1 MPSAQ
6 SQHRGRDMGKLDGRV
21 ALVTGGGRGI
31 GAAICR
37 ELGSRGASVIVNY
50 RQSEAS
56 ARAVVEA
63 IRADGGNATAL
74 QADVMDEAQVA
85 AMFKRAAAEHGA
97 IDILV
102 NNAGITRDNV
112 IMLMKPADF
121 DAVISANLRSA
132 WLCCKAASRLM
143 MRKRRGSIINITSVV
158 GIAGNGGQTNYAA
171 SKAGIIGL
179 TKSLAKEVA
188 VRGVRVNAV
197 APGFVETDMT
207 SDLSDEIRAAAI
219 DAIPLGR
226 MGAPADIASAV
237 AFLASDDAAY
247 ITGQTLVVDGGM
259 VM

>member
-1 MPSAQ
+1 
-6 SQHRGRDMGKLDGRV
+6 MGNLDGTV
-21 ALVTGGGRGI
+21 ALVTGGSRGI
-31 GAAICR
+31 GRAICL
-37 ELGSRGASVIVNY
+37 ELAARGATVIVNY
-50 RQSEAS
+50 HRSEAP
-56 ARAVVEA
+56 AKEVVA
-63 IRADGGNATAL
+63 QIVAGGGAATSM
-74 QADVMDEAQVA
+74 QADVADADQVA
-85 AMFKRAAAEHGA
+85 AMFKQVISDQGR

-112 IMLMKPADF
+112 IMLLKPGDF
-121 DAVISANLRSA
+121 DEVINTNLRSC
-132 WLCCKAASRLM
+132 WLCCKTAARTM

-171 SKAGIIGL
+171 SKAGIIGV
-179 TKSLAKEVA
+179 TKSLAKELA

-207 SDLSDEIRAAAI
+207 SDLSVEIRNSAI

-226 MGAPADIASAV
+226 MGAPNDIAKAV

>member
-1 MPSAQ
+1 
-6 SQHRGRDMGKLDGRV
+6 MGSLDGRV
-21 ALVTGGGRGI
+21 ALVTGGSRGI
-31 GAAICR
+31 GRAICL
-37 ELGSRGASVIVNY
+37 ELAARGATVVVNY
-50 RQSEAS
+50 QRSTAQAEEVAAQIVAAGGAAS
-56 ARAVVEA
+56 AM
-63 IRADGGNATAL
+63 
-74 QADVMDEAQVA
+74 QADVADAEQVA
-85 AMFKRAAAEHGA
+85 AMFKQLIADHSR

-112 IMLMKPADF
+112 IMLMKPGDF
-121 DAVISANLRSA
+121 DDVINTNLRSC
-132 WLCCKAASRLM
+132 WLCCKTAARTM
-143 MRKRRGSIINITSVV
+143 MRKRRGSIVNITSVV

-171 SKAGIIGL
+171 SKAGIIGV
-179 TKSLAKEVA
+179 TKSLAKELA

-207 SDLSDEIRAAAI
+207 SELGDEIRSAAI

-226 MGAPADIASAV
+226 MGAPQDIAKAV